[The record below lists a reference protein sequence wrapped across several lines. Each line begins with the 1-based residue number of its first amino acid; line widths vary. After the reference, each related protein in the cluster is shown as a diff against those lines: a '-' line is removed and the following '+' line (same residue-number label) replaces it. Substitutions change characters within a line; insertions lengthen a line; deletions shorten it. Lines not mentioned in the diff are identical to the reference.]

1 MAVTSFATS
10 SAALVIGTET
20 FTDVNQAGTFV
31 FEVDLS
37 LMALGDIVILRAY
50 IMNVTAGTARIAY
63 EMRYYD
69 AQPTDEQISVSP
81 PVSNEL
87 TDATALRFS
96 IQQTAGTGR
105 AIPRKVL
112 KHA

>member
-1 MAVTSFATS
+1 MAVTSFSTS

-20 FTDVNQAGTFV
+20 FIDVNQAGTYV
-31 FEVDLS
+31 FEVDLN
-37 LMALGDIVILRAY
+37 LMAAADIVVLRAY
-50 IMNVTAGTARIAY
+50 IMNNTAGTARIAY

-69 AQPTDEQISVSP
+69 AQPTNEQISVSP

-87 TDATALRFS
+87 TDAQSLRFS
-96 IQQTAGTGR
+96 ITQSAGTGR